1 MKFVPWAAFVGAVI
15 AVVFDD
21 LLNAAGLHW
30 LVWPFVGLLVLFV
43 IVGQLTVWYRQG
55 WRLRWP
61 PGKRS

>member
-1 MKFVPWAAFVGAVI
+1 VKYFLIGSFLGLT
-15 AVVFDD
+15 FDD
-21 LLNAAGLHW
+21 TLKALGLHR
-30 LVWPFVGLLVLFV
+30 LVWPVIGLLRLFV

>member
-1 MKFVPWAAFVGAVI
+1 MRYILGGLVIGFAVS
-15 AVVFDD
+15 D

-30 LVWPFVGLLVLFV
+30 LNVPVIGLLAAVAV
-43 IVGQLTVWYRQG
+43 IGQLTVWYRQG